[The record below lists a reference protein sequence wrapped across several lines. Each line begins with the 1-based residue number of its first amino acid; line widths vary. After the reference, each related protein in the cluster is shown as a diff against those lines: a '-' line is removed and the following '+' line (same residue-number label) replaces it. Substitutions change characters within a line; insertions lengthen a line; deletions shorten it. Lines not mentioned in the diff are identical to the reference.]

1 MTAVTSDLDLR
12 IKDVVC
18 RVLELEADEIGDTSH
33 FRDDLGA
40 DSMSAIELL
49 AGLEREFDIEIEQE
63 QMALMTDLQGVRAVV
78 ADALAS

>member
-1 MTAVTSDLDLR
+1 MTAVTSELDQR

-18 RVLELEADEIGDTSH
+18 RVLELEEHEIGDTSH

-49 AGLEREFDIEIEQE
+49 AGLEREFDIEIEQD
-63 QMALMTDLQGVRAVV
+63 QMALMIDLQGVRAVV

>member
-1 MTAVTSDLDLR
+1 MTAVTSELDLR

-18 RVLELEADEIGDTSH
+18 RVLELEPHEIGDTSH

-49 AGLEREFDIEIEQE
+49 AGLEREFDIEIEQD
-63 QMALMTDLQGVRAVV
+63 QMALMIDLQGVRAVV